1 MTVGA
6 DRATPGRE
14 EGSSRLPEAL
24 LLHLRRLASTPTLL
38 VGCDYDG
45 TLAPIV
51 DDPTQAHPIREA
63 IVALRSLASL
73 PSTSVVVV
81 SGRSLRDLA
90 TLSRL
95 PSEVHLIGSHGSE
108 FDLGFV
114 DQLDPL
120 ARDLLRDLQ
129 GDVHA
134 IIADAPGAFIE
145 SKPASLSVHV
155 RRCSPEDARVVIAR
169 VLEGPARRPGV
180 QITQGK
186 QIVELS
192 VVETNKGH
200 AFTTV
205 RGRLG
210 ITAAIFI
217 GDDITDETVFATLS
231 GPDVGVKVGEG
242 TTQAMERIRGPE
254 DVAIVLAT
262 LLEERRTWLAGA
274 DATPIED
281 HALLS
286 DGRIPALV
294 TPRGRITW
302 LCHPD
307 VDSAAV
313 FAEILGGP
321 DAGHLSVEP
330 IHGGTPLAQNYVADT
345 MTIRTRW
352 AGLTVVDYLDRSHH
366 HDEHVSRQTRLVRVI
381 EGRVATRISFAPRP
395 EFGSTPIR
403 LSVTPDG
410 VRVTG
415 GSEPIV
421 LRCPEA
427 TWSIHTSGHHET
439 AVGVLDESALSHGPV
454 VLELRLGTDDITPAA
469 MAEADRR
476 WATHE
481 YWQRWADALTLPAT
495 SRDFTRRSALTLKAL
510 CHEPTGAILAA
521 ATTSLPEGLGGVRNW
536 DYRYCWIR
544 DGAMTAHTLLLLG
557 STEEA
562 DEFVAWL
569 HRVLAASSAPEHLH
583 PLYTVHGTP
592 LGAEAVVDTLPGYSG
607 SRPVRVG
614 NAAQG
619 QVQLDVFGPVMDL
632 LDDLTARRGH
642 VSDADA
648 ALARACMSA
657 VERRWQE
664 PDHGIWEIRD
674 RPRHHVHSRV
684 MCWVTVDRGVRILD
698 RHGVDSAERA
708 HWDALRTTIADEILE
723 HGWSESQQSFVAAYD
738 RHDLDASALYVVL
751 TGLLAADDPRLL
763 HTVQAIEAGLRVGPT
778 VVRYRYDDGIPG
790 AEGGMNICTSWLI
803 ECYVRAGLM
812 EPAAELYAQMIAGA
826 GPTGLLP
833 EQRDLQSGRGLGNH
847 PQAYS
852 HLGAIRC
859 ALALDAAGV
868 PPLPVLR

>member
-1 MTVGA
+1 MSADAVG
-6 DRATPGRE
+6 RATTRD
-14 EGSSRLPEAL
+14 EGSSRLPESL
-24 LLHLRRLASTPTLL
+24 LLQLRRMASTPTLL

-51 DDPTQAHPIREA
+51 EDPAEAHPIREA
-63 IVALRSLASL
+63 IVALRRLAAL

-114 DQLDPL
+114 DQLDPR
-120 ARDLLRDLQ
+120 AVELLRDIQ
-129 GDVHA
+129 AEVHGL
-134 IIADAPGAFIE
+134 IADAPGAFIE
-145 SKPASLSVHV
+145 SKPASVSVHV
-155 RRCSPEDARVVIAR
+155 RRCSPEQARTVIDG
-169 VLEGPARRPGV
+169 VLAGPGRRPGV
-180 QITQGK
+180 QITRGK
-186 QIVELS
+186 QVVELS
-192 VVETNKGH
+192 VVETNKGR
-200 AFTTV
+200 AFETV

-210 ITAAIFI
+210 ITAALFI
-217 GDDITDETVFATLS
+217 GDDITDETVFTTLS
-231 GPDVGVKVGEG
+231 GPDLGVKVGEG
-242 TTQAMERIRGPE
+242 TTLASERVRHPD
-254 DVAIVLAT
+254 DVAVLLAT
-262 LLEERRTWLAGA
+262 LLDERRTWLAGA

-286 DGRIPALV
+286 DGRISALL

-313 FAEILGGP
+313 FSEILGGP
-321 DAGHLSVEP
+321 DAGHLAVEP
-330 IHGGTPLAQNYVADT
+330 LHGGMPLSQSYLADT
-345 MTIRTRW
+345 MTVRTRW
-352 AGLTVVDYLDRSHH
+352 AGLTVLDYLDRSHRT
-366 HDEHVSRQTRLVRVI
+366 EEQSARQTRLLRVI
-381 EGRVATRISFAPRP
+381 EGRVATRITFAPRP
-395 EFGSTPIR
+395 EFGTTPTR
-403 LSVTPDG
+403 LTVTEEG
-410 VRVTG
+410 VRVSG
-415 GSEPIV
+415 GSEPMV

-427 TWSIHTSGHHET
+427 TWSIHSAGAHET
-439 AVGVLDESALSHGPV
+439 AVGILDEAALSQGP
-454 VLELRLGTDDITPAA
+454 LLMELRLGTDDMTASPLS
-469 MAEADRR
+469 ETDRR
-476 WATHE
+476 WITHE
-481 YWQRWADALTLPAT
+481 HWQNWAHALTLPNA

-521 ATTSLPEGLGGVRNW
+521 PTTSLPEGLGGVRNW

-557 STEEA
+557 SSDEA
-562 DEFVAWL
+562 EQFIEWL
-569 HRVLAASSAPEHLH
+569 HRVIDSASAPEHLH
-583 PLYTVHGTP
+583 PLYTVAGTP
-592 LGAEAVVDTLPGYSG
+592 LGAEAVVDTLPGYAG

-632 LDDLTARRGH
+632 LDDLTAQRGN
-642 VSDADA
+642 VSAADVS
-648 ALARACMSA
+648 LTRACMSA

-684 MCWVTVDRGVRILD
+684 MCWVTIDRGLRILD
-698 RHGVDSAERA
+698 RSGIDTKERE
-708 HWDALRTTIADEILE
+708 HWDTLRSTIASEILDQ
-723 HGWSESQQSFVAAYD
+723 GWSDARESFVAAYD

-751 TGLLAADDPRLL
+751 TGLLSPEDPRLL
-763 HTVQAIEAGLRVGPT
+763 QTVHAVEAGLRVGPT
-778 VVRYRYDDGIPG
+778 VLRYRYDDGIPG
-790 AEGGMNICTSWLI
+790 AEGGMTICTSWLI
-803 ECYVRAGLM
+803 ECYLRAGLV
-812 EPAAELYAQMIAGA
+812 ELAAELYAQMIAGA

-868 PPLPVLR
+868 PPHPALR